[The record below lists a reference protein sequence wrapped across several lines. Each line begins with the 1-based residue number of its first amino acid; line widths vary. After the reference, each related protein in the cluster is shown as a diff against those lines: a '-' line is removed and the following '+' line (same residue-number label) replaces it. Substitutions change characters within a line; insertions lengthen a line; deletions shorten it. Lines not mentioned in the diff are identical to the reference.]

1 MRKMPYTLIFLA
13 ILVLLVFAGCK
24 AFTPK
29 TNDETEPSTEESVTE
44 VSVTT
49 ESTTLPENPEAMTN
63 AAGQTIY
70 TPEEASSIRE
80 ANSSIAQSAAQTSS
94 GAVTSAGSTT
104 AAQNNNGTT
113 AAQNSGTPTQATTAA
128 QQTTRATQTPTT
140 TTKPSGSTETTAKS
154 GSGAASTGKN
164 EYDILRSGKF
174 YLVGSMYSEGENNP
188 ITLGVG
194 DNLVYMQATM
204 DGATMGFLVS
214 NKKTYL
220 LNPDQ
225 KTYCEFGSMMSS
237 LLQQAGMMSE
247 DEIMGYIDEMGF
259 STMEDL
265 SQADSK
271 TTGTIGST
279 NCDVYIFNKT
289 DGTKTRVYMNGNKL
303 MAFEMINKDGNV
315 DSATYIT
322 TLSETVP
329 KLPPADYTKQN
340 VISFM
345 SSMESVLGE

>member
-44 VSVTT
+44 VSVTE
-49 ESTTLPENPEAMTN
+49 ESTTLPENPEAVTN

-94 GAVTSAGSTT
+94 GAATSAGATT
-104 AAQNNNGTT
+104 AQNNN
-113 AAQNSGTPTQATTAA
+113 AATQNSGTTTQATTAA
-128 QQTTRATQTPTT
+128 QQTTRAAQTPTT
-140 TTKPSGSTETTAKS
+140 TTKPSGSGETTTKS
-154 GSGAASTGKN
+154 NGGAASTGKN

-259 STMEDL
+259 STMDDL
-265 SQADSK
+265 SQAESK

-279 NCDVYIFNKT
+279 NCDVYVFSKS

-303 MAFEMINKDGNV
+303 MAFEMLNKDGLV